1 MPEYFRMLG
10 TGVLLGIGV
19 AAPLGPT
26 SATAIRRGLI
36 FGGWAAFWVGMGA
49 ALTDF
54 FFIFLTYIGIVPLIE
69 RIPAIEPVLYLAGA
83 FVLGRM
89 AIGAI
94 REGIEGSLV
103 LPTTATPG
111 IAEQN
116 TWRSALMLGIMVT
129 IVNPAT
135 ITSWLSVGGAFVA
148 NDLATRP
155 FPEAFGGM
163 LAVMVGSAAWF
174 SVLATIVG
182 VARSSIGRL
191 PWLFR
196 AVGIISGTVLL
207 VFAIVFGWKGLSAI
221 FG

>member
-1 MPEYFRMLG
+1 MPEYFKLLG
-10 TGVLLGIGV
+10 TGLLLGIGV

-54 FFIFLTYIGIVPLIE
+54 FYIFLTYLGVAPLIA
-69 RIPAIEPVLYLAGA
+69 RIPALEPVLYLVGA

-89 AIGAI
+89 AFFAI
-94 REGIEGSLV
+94 REGISGGIV
-103 LPTTATPG
+103 IPTTATPG

-116 TWRSALMLGIMVT
+116 TWRSALLLGITVT
-129 IVNPAT
+129 VVNPAT
-135 ITSWLSVGGAFVA
+135 ITSWLSVGGAYVA

-174 SVLATIVG
+174 SVLAAIVG
-182 VARSSIGRL
+182 VARSSIGRF

-196 AVGIISGTVLL
+196 AVGIVSGCILL
-207 VFAIVFGWKGLSAI
+207 AFAVVFGWKGLAEV